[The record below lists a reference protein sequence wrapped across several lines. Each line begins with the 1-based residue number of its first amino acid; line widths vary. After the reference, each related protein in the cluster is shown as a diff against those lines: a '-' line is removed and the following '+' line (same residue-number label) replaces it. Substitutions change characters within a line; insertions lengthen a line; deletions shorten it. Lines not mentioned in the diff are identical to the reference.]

1 MKKDEITRVRLLSL
15 AVLMALSLFILLV
28 PIGSNEFGQIIS
40 KMNNN
45 ALNIPESQ
53 NSVYNLYYYTGFNVV
68 YQLFFSLTI
77 LFTAMSVAGILLR
90 IGNTGIA
97 AFVSAILNL
106 LTGMLLLFARIW
118 ESSVSMHAMIDSVYL
133 DGVVKE
139 QIETTQLLDKVP
151 VLYILLIVLGILELL
166 MVKSS
171 GIMRIKMF
179 TKNKKTNAVNYLVPA
194 LIIYVWAGFIRQD
207 ILSVIIRNGDS
218 QRMTVNEYLTGYY
231 IGNKIFFNWSWMIML
246 LLATI
251 ICIII
256 QSGVIKGLSGRAG
269 MLAGIGIPALVTI
282 IQSVIYAFNPPAL
295 FGYLTLDISLC
306 DMTDNAFYMYL
317 VTFCVSMTAAYILI
331 YLVISGLLDM
341 RKLAGIFVIN
351 VIISVILMIIVSGKS
366 SLAIQYMPWIVADC
380 VSVILAFICV
390 AVKPVNKKRA
400 ELCGGPKKSDFL
412 GHRMIKF

>member
-1 MKKDEITRVRLLSL
+1 MKKDEITMVRLLSL
-15 AVLMALSLFILLV
+15 AILMALSLFILLV

-282 IQSVIYAFNPPAL
+282 IPSVIYAFNPPAL

-317 VTFCVSMTAAYILI
+317 VTFCVSMTAAFILI
-331 YLVISGLLDM
+331 YLVISGILDM

-351 VIISVILMIIVSGKS
+351 VVISVILMIIVSGKS

-380 VSVILAFICV
+380 ASVILAVVSI
-390 AVKPVNKKRA
+390 ALKPVNK
-400 ELCGGPKKSDFL
+400 
-412 GHRMIKF
+412 

>member
-1 MKKDEITRVRLLSL
+1 MKKDEITMVRLLSL
-15 AVLMALSLFILLV
+15 AILMALSLFILLV

-106 LTGMLLLFARIW
+106 FTGMLLLFARIW

-139 QIETTQLLDKVP
+139 QIKTTQLLDKVP

-179 TKNKKTNAVNYLVPA
+179 AKNKKTNAVNYLVPA

-282 IQSVIYAFNPPAL
+282 IPSVIYAFNPPAL

-317 VTFCVSMTAAYILI
+317 VTFCVSMTAAFILI
-331 YLVISGLLDM
+331 YLVISGILDM
-341 RKLAGIFVIN
+341 RKLTFIFIIN
-351 VIISVILMIIVSGKS
+351 VVISVVLMIIVSGKS

-380 VSVILAFICV
+380 ASVILAVVSI
-390 AVKPVNKKRA
+390 ALKPVNK
-400 ELCGGPKKSDFL
+400 
-412 GHRMIKF
+412 

>member
-1 MKKDEITRVRLLSL
+1 MKKDEITMVRLLSL
-15 AVLMALSLFILLV
+15 AILMALSLFILLV

-45 ALNIPESQ
+45 ALNIPENQ

-139 QIETTQLLDKVP
+139 QIKTTQLLDKVP

-179 TKNKKTNAVNYLVPA
+179 AKNKKTNAVNYLVPA

-218 QRMTVNEYLTGYY
+218 QRMTINEYLTSYY

-282 IQSVIYAFNPPAL
+282 IPSVIYAFNPPAL

-317 VTFCVSMTAAYILI
+317 VTFCVSMTAAFILI
-331 YLVISGLLDM
+331 YLVISGILDM
-341 RKLAGIFVIN
+341 RKLTFIFIIN
-351 VIISVILMIIVSGKS
+351 VVISVVLMIIVSGKS

-380 VSVILAFICV
+380 ASVILAVVSI
-390 AVKPVNKKRA
+390 ALKPVNK
-400 ELCGGPKKSDFL
+400 
-412 GHRMIKF
+412 

>member
-15 AVLMALSLFILLV
+15 AILMALSLFILLA
-28 PIGSNEFGQIIS
+28 PIGSNEFAQIIS

-90 IGNTGIA
+90 IGNTGVV

-179 TKNKKTNAVNYLVPA
+179 AKNKKTNTVNYLVPA

-218 QRMTVNEYLTGYY
+218 KRMTVNEYLTGYY

-282 IQSVIYAFNPPAL
+282 IPSVIYAFNPPAL

-317 VTFCVSMTAAYILI
+317 VTFCVSMTAAFILI
-331 YLVISGLLDM
+331 YLVISGILDM
-341 RKLAGIFVIN
+341 RKLAFIFIIN
-351 VIISVILMIIVSGKS
+351 VVISVVLMIIVSGKS

-380 VSVILAFICV
+380 ASVILAVVSI
-390 AVKPVNKKRA
+390 ALKPVNK
-400 ELCGGPKKSDFL
+400 
-412 GHRMIKF
+412 

>member
-1 MKKDEITRVRLLSL
+1 MKKDEITMVRLLSL
-15 AVLMALSLFILLV
+15 AILMALSLFILLV

-139 QIETTQLLDKVP
+139 QIKTTQLLDKVP

-179 TKNKKTNAVNYLVPA
+179 AKNKKTNAVNYLVPA

-231 IGNKIFFNWSWMIML
+231 IGNKMFFNWSWMIML

-282 IQSVIYAFNPPAL
+282 IPSVIYAFNPPAL

-317 VTFCVSMTAAYILI
+317 VTFCVSMTAAFILI
-331 YLVISGLLDM
+331 YLVISGILDM
-341 RKLAGIFVIN
+341 RKLTFIFIIN
-351 VIISVILMIIVSGKS
+351 VVISVALMIIVSGKS

-380 VSVILAFICV
+380 ASVILAVVSI
-390 AVKPVNKKRA
+390 ALKPVNK
-400 ELCGGPKKSDFL
+400 
-412 GHRMIKF
+412 

>member
-282 IQSVIYAFNPPAL
+282 IPSVIYAFNPPAR

-317 VTFCVSMTAAYILI
+317 VTFCVSMTAAFILI
-331 YLVISGLLDM
+331 YLVISGILDM
-341 RKLAGIFVIN
+341 RKLAFIFIIN
-351 VIISVILMIIVSGKS
+351 VVISVVLMIIVSGKS

-380 VSVILAFICV
+380 ASVILAFICV
-390 AVKPVNKKRA
+390 AVKPVNKKMA
-400 ELCGGPKKSDFL
+400 ELCGASKKV
-412 GHRMIKF
+412 

>member
-77 LFTAMSVAGILLR
+77 LFTAMSVVGIFLR

-133 DGVVKE
+133 EGVVKE

-179 TKNKKTNAVNYLVPA
+179 AKNKKTNAVNYLVPA
-194 LIIYVWAGFIRQD
+194 LIIYVWSGFIRQD

-218 QRMTVNEYLTGYY
+218 QRMTINEYLTAYY

-246 LLATI
+246 LIATI

-256 QSGVIKGLSGRAG
+256 QSGIIKGLSGRVG

-282 IQSVIYAFNPPAL
+282 MPSVIYAFNPPAL

-317 VTFCVSMTAAYILI
+317 VTFCVCMTAAYILI

-351 VIISVILMIIVSGKS
+351 VVISVFLMIIVSGKS

-380 VSVILAFICV
+380 ASVILAFICV
-390 AVKPVNKKRA
+390 AVKPVNKKMA
-400 ELCGGPKKSDFL
+400 ELCGAPKKV
-412 GHRMIKF
+412 

>member
-1 MKKDEITRVRLLSL
+1 MKKDEITMVRLLSL
-15 AVLMALSLFILLV
+15 AILMALSLFILLV

-179 TKNKKTNAVNYLVPA
+179 AKNKKTNTVNYLVPA

-282 IQSVIYAFNPPAL
+282 IPSVIYAFNPPAM

-317 VTFCVSMTAAYILI
+317 VTFCVSMTAAFILI
-331 YLVISGLLDM
+331 YLVISGILDM
-341 RKLAGIFVIN
+341 RKLAFIFIIN
-351 VIISVILMIIVSGKS
+351 VVISVVLMIIVSGKS

-380 VSVILAFICV
+380 ASVILAVVSI
-390 AVKPVNKKRA
+390 ALKPVNK
-400 ELCGGPKKSDFL
+400 
-412 GHRMIKF
+412 

>member
-1 MKKDEITRVRLLSL
+1 MKKDEITMVRLLSL
-15 AVLMALSLFILLV
+15 AILMALSLFILLV

-97 AFVSAILNL
+97 AFVSTILNL

-139 QIETTQLLDKVP
+139 QIKTTQLLDKVP

-256 QSGVIKGLSGRAG
+256 QSGVIKGLSGKAG

-282 IQSVIYAFNPPAL
+282 IPSVIYAFNPPAL

-317 VTFCVSMTAAYILI
+317 VTFCVSMTAAFILI
-331 YLVISGLLDM
+331 YLVISGILDM
-341 RKLAGIFVIN
+341 RKLAFIFIIN
-351 VIISVILMIIVSGKS
+351 VVISIVLMIIVSGKS

-380 VSVILAFICV
+380 ASVILAVVSI
-390 AVKPVNKKRA
+390 ALKPVNK
-400 ELCGGPKKSDFL
+400 
-412 GHRMIKF
+412 

>member
-28 PIGSNEFGQIIS
+28 PVGSNEFAQIIS

-179 TKNKKTNAVNYLVPA
+179 AKNKKTNAVNNLVPA
-194 LIIYVWAGFIRQD
+194 LIIYAWAGFIRQD

-218 QRMTVNEYLTGYY
+218 QRMTINEYLTAYY

-246 LLATI
+246 LIATI

-256 QSGVIKGLSGRAG
+256 QTGIIKGLSGRAG
-269 MLAGIGIPALVTI
+269 MLAGISIPALVTI
-282 IQSVIYAFNPPAL
+282 MPSVIYAFNPPAL

-317 VTFCVSMTAAYILI
+317 VTFCVCMTAAYILI

-351 VIISVILMIIVSGKS
+351 VVISVILMIIVSGKS

-380 VSVILAFICV
+380 ASVILAVVSI
-390 AVKPVNKKRA
+390 ALKPVNK
-400 ELCGGPKKSDFL
+400 
-412 GHRMIKF
+412 

>member
-1 MKKDEITRVRLLSL
+1 MKKDEITMVRLLSL
-15 AVLMALSLFILLV
+15 AILMALSLFILLV

-139 QIETTQLLDKVP
+139 QIKTTQLLDKVP

-179 TKNKKTNAVNYLVPA
+179 AKNKKTNTVNYLVPA

-207 ILSVIIRNGDS
+207 ILSVIIRNGNS

-282 IQSVIYAFNPPAL
+282 IPSVIYAFNPPAL

-317 VTFCVSMTAAYILI
+317 VAFCVSMTATFILI
-331 YLVISGLLDM
+331 YLVISGILDM
-341 RKLAGIFVIN
+341 RKLAFIFIIN
-351 VIISVILMIIVSGKS
+351 VVISVVLMIIVSGKS

-380 VSVILAFICV
+380 ASVILAVVSI
-390 AVKPVNKKRA
+390 ALKPVNK
-400 ELCGGPKKSDFL
+400 
-412 GHRMIKF
+412 

>member
-1 MKKDEITRVRLLSL
+1 MKKDEITMVRLLSL
-15 AVLMALSLFILLV
+15 AILMALSLFILLV

-139 QIETTQLLDKVP
+139 QIKTTQLLDKVP

-179 TKNKKTNAVNYLVPA
+179 AKNKKTNAVNYLVPA
-194 LIIYVWAGFIRQD
+194 LIIYVWAGFIRKD
-207 ILSVIIRNGDS
+207 ILSVIIRNGNS

-282 IQSVIYAFNPPAL
+282 IPSVIYAFNPPAL

-317 VTFCVSMTAAYILI
+317 VTFCVSMTAAFILI
-331 YLVISGLLDM
+331 YLVISGILDM
-341 RKLAGIFVIN
+341 RKLAFIFIIN
-351 VIISVILMIIVSGKS
+351 VVISIVLMIIVSGKS

-380 VSVILAFICV
+380 ASVILAVVSI
-390 AVKPVNKKRA
+390 ALKPVNK
-400 ELCGGPKKSDFL
+400 
-412 GHRMIKF
+412 

>member
-28 PIGSNEFGQIIS
+28 PIGSNEFAQIIS

-90 IGNTGIA
+90 IGNTGIV

-133 DGVVKE
+133 DGVVTE

-179 TKNKKTNAVNYLVPA
+179 AKNKKTNAVNYLVPA

-218 QRMTVNEYLTGYY
+218 QRMTINEYLTAYY

-256 QSGVIKGLSGRAG
+256 QSGIIKELSGRAG

-282 IQSVIYAFNPPAL
+282 MPSVIYAFNPPAL
-295 FGYLTLDISLC
+295 FGYITLDISLC

-317 VTFCVSMTAAYILI
+317 VTFCVCMTAAFILI
-331 YLVISGLLDM
+331 YLVISGILDM
-341 RKLAGIFVIN
+341 RKLTFIFIIN
-351 VIISVILMIIVSGKS
+351 VVISVVLMIIVSGKS

-380 VSVILAFICV
+380 ASVILAVVSI
-390 AVKPVNKKRA
+390 ALKSVNK
-400 ELCGGPKKSDFL
+400 
-412 GHRMIKF
+412 

>member
-1 MKKDEITRVRLLSL
+1 MKKDEITMVRLLSL
-15 AVLMALSLFILLV
+15 AILMALSLFILLV

-179 TKNKKTNAVNYLVPA
+179 AKNKKTNAVNYLVPA

-282 IQSVIYAFNPPAL
+282 IPSVIYAFNPPAL

-317 VTFCVSMTAAYILI
+317 VTFCVSMTAAFILI
-331 YLVISGLLDM
+331 YLVISGILDM
-341 RKLAGIFVIN
+341 RKLVFIFIIN
-351 VIISVILMIIVSGKS
+351 VVISVVLMIIVSGKS

-380 VSVILAFICV
+380 ASVILAVVSI
-390 AVKPVNKKRA
+390 ALKPVNK
-400 ELCGGPKKSDFL
+400 
-412 GHRMIKF
+412 

>member
-1 MKKDEITRVRLLSL
+1 MKKDEITMVRLLSL
-15 AVLMALSLFILLV
+15 AILMALSLFILLV

-106 LTGMLLLFARIW
+106 LTGMLLLLARIW

-139 QIETTQLLDKVP
+139 QIKTTQLLDKVP

-179 TKNKKTNAVNYLVPA
+179 AKNKKTNTVNYLVPA
-194 LIIYVWAGFIRQD
+194 LIIYVWAGFIRKD
-207 ILSVIIRNGDS
+207 ILSVIIRNGNS

-282 IQSVIYAFNPPAL
+282 IPSVIYAFNPPAL

-317 VTFCVSMTAAYILI
+317 VAFCVSMTAAFILI
-331 YLVISGLLDM
+331 YLVISGILDM
-341 RKLAGIFVIN
+341 RKLAFIFIIN
-351 VIISVILMIIVSGKS
+351 VVISVVLMIIVSGKS

-380 VSVILAFICV
+380 ASVILAVVSI
-390 AVKPVNKKRA
+390 ALKPVNK
-400 ELCGGPKKSDFL
+400 
-412 GHRMIKF
+412 

>member
-28 PIGSNEFGQIIS
+28 PIGSNEFAQIIS

-90 IGNTGIA
+90 IGNTGIV

-166 MVKSS
+166 IVKSS

-179 TKNKKTNAVNYLVPA
+179 AKNKKTNAVNYIVPA

-282 IQSVIYAFNPPAL
+282 IPSVIYAFNPPAL

-317 VTFCVSMTAAYILI
+317 VTFCVCMTAAYILI

-351 VIISVILMIIVSGKS
+351 VVISVILMIIVSGKS

-380 VSVILAFICV
+380 ASVILAVVSI
-390 AVKPVNKKRA
+390 ALKPVNK
-400 ELCGGPKKSDFL
+400 
-412 GHRMIKF
+412 

>member
-1 MKKDEITRVRLLSL
+1 MKKDEITMVRLLSL
-15 AVLMALSLFILLV
+15 AILMALSLFILLV

-139 QIETTQLLDKVP
+139 QIKTTQLLDKVP

-179 TKNKKTNAVNYLVPA
+179 AKNKKTNAVNYLVPA

-207 ILSVIIRNGDS
+207 ILSAIIRNGDS

-256 QSGVIKGLSGRAG
+256 QSGIIKGLSGRAG

-282 IQSVIYAFNPPAL
+282 IPSVIYAFNPPAL

-317 VTFCVSMTAAYILI
+317 VTFCVSMTAAFILI
-331 YLVISGLLDM
+331 YLVISGILDM
-341 RKLAGIFVIN
+341 RKLEFIFIIN
-351 VIISVILMIIVSGKS
+351 VVISVVLMIIVSGKS

-380 VSVILAFICV
+380 ASVILAVVSI
-390 AVKPVNKKRA
+390 ALKPVNK
-400 ELCGGPKKSDFL
+400 
-412 GHRMIKF
+412 

>member
-1 MKKDEITRVRLLSL
+1 MKKDEITMVRLLSL
-15 AVLMALSLFILLV
+15 AILMALSLFILLV

-179 TKNKKTNAVNYLVPA
+179 AKNKKTNAVNYLVPA

-218 QRMTVNEYLTGYY
+218 KRMTVNEYLTGYY

-282 IQSVIYAFNPPAL
+282 IPSVIYAFNPPAL

-317 VTFCVSMTAAYILI
+317 VTFCVSMTAAFILI
-331 YLVISGLLDM
+331 YLVISGILDM
-341 RKLAGIFVIN
+341 RKLAFIFIIN
-351 VIISVILMIIVSGKS
+351 VVISVVLMIIVSGKS

-380 VSVILAFICV
+380 ASVILAVVSI
-390 AVKPVNKKRA
+390 ALKPVNK
-400 ELCGGPKKSDFL
+400 
-412 GHRMIKF
+412 

>member
-15 AVLMALSLFILLV
+15 AILMALSLFILLA
-28 PIGSNEFGQIIS
+28 PIGSNEFAQIIS

-151 VLYILLIVLGILELL
+151 VLYILLIVLGILEIL

-179 TKNKKTNAVNYLVPA
+179 AKNKKTNTVNYLVPA

-218 QRMTVNEYLTGYY
+218 KRMTVNEYLTGYY

-282 IQSVIYAFNPPAL
+282 IPSVIYAFNPPAL

-317 VTFCVSMTAAYILI
+317 VTFCVSMTAAFILI
-331 YLVISGLLDM
+331 YLVISGILDM
-341 RKLAGIFVIN
+341 RKLAFIFIIN
-351 VIISVILMIIVSGKS
+351 VVISVVLMIIVSGKS

-380 VSVILAFICV
+380 ASVILAVVSI
-390 AVKPVNKKRA
+390 ALKPVNK
-400 ELCGGPKKSDFL
+400 
-412 GHRMIKF
+412 

>member
-1 MKKDEITRVRLLSL
+1 MKKDEITMVRLLSL
-15 AVLMALSLFILLV
+15 AILMALSLFILLV

-139 QIETTQLLDKVP
+139 QIKTTQLLDKVP

-179 TKNKKTNAVNYLVPA
+179 AKNKKTNTVNYLVPA
-194 LIIYVWAGFIRQD
+194 LIIYVWAGFIRKD

-269 MLAGIGIPALVTI
+269 MLADIGIPALVTI
-282 IQSVIYAFNPPAL
+282 IPSVIYAFNPPAL

-317 VTFCVSMTAAYILI
+317 VTFCVSMTAAFILI
-331 YLVISGLLDM
+331 YLVISGILDM
-341 RKLAGIFVIN
+341 RKLAFIFVIN
-351 VIISVILMIIVSGKS
+351 VVISVVLMIIVSGKS

-380 VSVILAFICV
+380 ASVILAVVSI
-390 AVKPVNKKRA
+390 ALKPVNK
-400 ELCGGPKKSDFL
+400 
-412 GHRMIKF
+412 

>member
-118 ESSVSMHAMIDSVYL
+118 ESSISMHAMIDSVYL

-139 QIETTQLLDKVP
+139 QIKTTQLLDKVP

-179 TKNKKTNAVNYLVPA
+179 AKNKKTNAVNYLVPA

-218 QRMTVNEYLTGYY
+218 QRMTINEYLTSYY

-256 QSGVIKGLSGRAG
+256 QSGIIKGLSGRAG

-282 IQSVIYAFNPPAL
+282 MPSVIYAFNPPAL
-295 FGYLTLDISLC
+295 FGYITLDISLC

-317 VTFCVSMTAAYILI
+317 VTFCVCMTAAYILI

-351 VIISVILMIIVSGKS
+351 VVTSVILMIIVSGKS

-380 VSVILAFICV
+380 ASVILAFICV
-390 AVKPVNKKRA
+390 AVKPVNKKMA
-400 ELCGGPKKSDFL
+400 ELCGASKKV
-412 GHRMIKF
+412 

>member
-282 IQSVIYAFNPPAL
+282 IPSVIYAFNPPAL

-317 VTFCVSMTAAYILI
+317 VTFCVSMTAAFILI
-331 YLVISGLLDM
+331 YLVISGILDM
-341 RKLAGIFVIN
+341 RKLAFIFIIN
-351 VIISVILMIIVSGKS
+351 VVISVVLMIIVSGKS
-366 SLAIQYMPWIVADC
+366 SLAIQYMPWIVTDC
-380 VSVILAFICV
+380 ASVILAVVSI
-390 AVKPVNKKRA
+390 ALKPVNK
-400 ELCGGPKKSDFL
+400 
-412 GHRMIKF
+412 

>member
-1 MKKDEITRVRLLSL
+1 MKKDEITMVRLLSL
-15 AVLMALSLFILLV
+15 AILMALSLFILLV

-53 NSVYNLYYYTGFNVV
+53 NSVYNLYYYTGFNLV

-139 QIETTQLLDKVP
+139 QIKTTQLLDKVP

-179 TKNKKTNAVNYLVPA
+179 AKNKKTNAVNYLVPA

-282 IQSVIYAFNPPAL
+282 IPSVIYAFNPPAL

-317 VTFCVSMTAAYILI
+317 VTFCVSMTAAFILI
-331 YLVISGLLDM
+331 YLVISGILDM
-341 RKLAGIFVIN
+341 RKLTFIFIIN
-351 VIISVILMIIVSGKS
+351 VVISVVLMIIVSCKS

-380 VSVILAFICV
+380 ASVILAVVSI
-390 AVKPVNKKRA
+390 ALKPVNK
-400 ELCGGPKKSDFL
+400 
-412 GHRMIKF
+412 

>member
-1 MKKDEITRVRLLSL
+1 MKKDEITMVRLLSL
-15 AVLMALSLFILLV
+15 AILMALSLFILLV

-139 QIETTQLLDKVP
+139 QIKTTQLLDKVP

-179 TKNKKTNAVNYLVPA
+179 AKNKKTNAVNYLVPA

-282 IQSVIYAFNPPAL
+282 IPSVIYAFNPPAL

-317 VTFCVSMTAAYILI
+317 VTFCVSMTAAFILI
-331 YLVISGLLDM
+331 YLVISGILDM
-341 RKLAGIFVIN
+341 RKLTFIFIIN
-351 VIISVILMIIVSGKS
+351 VVISVVLMIIVSGKS

-380 VSVILAFICV
+380 ASVILAVVSI
-390 AVKPVNKKRA
+390 ALKPVNK
-400 ELCGGPKKSDFL
+400 
-412 GHRMIKF
+412 

>member
-28 PIGSNEFGQIIS
+28 LVGNNEFGHIIS

-45 ALNIPESQ
+45 SLNISENQ

-90 IGNTGIA
+90 IGNTGIV

-133 DGVVKE
+133 DGVVTE

-179 TKNKKTNAVNYLVPA
+179 AKNKKTNAVNYLVPA

-218 QRMTVNEYLTGYY
+218 QRMTINEYLTAYY

-246 LLATI
+246 LIATI

-256 QSGVIKGLSGRAG
+256 QSGIIKGLSGRAG

-282 IQSVIYAFNPPAL
+282 IPSVIYAFNPPAL

-317 VTFCVSMTAAYILI
+317 VTFCVCMTAAFILI
-331 YLVISGLLDM
+331 YLVISGILDM
-341 RKLAGIFVIN
+341 RKLTFIFIIN
-351 VIISVILMIIVSGKS
+351 VVISVVLMIIVSGKS

-380 VSVILAFICV
+380 ASVILAVVSI
-390 AVKPVNKKRA
+390 ALKPVNK
-400 ELCGGPKKSDFL
+400 
-412 GHRMIKF
+412 

>member
-1 MKKDEITRVRLLSL
+1 MKKDEITMVRLLSL
-15 AVLMALSLFILLV
+15 AILMALSLFILLV

-139 QIETTQLLDKVP
+139 QIKTTQLLDKVP
-151 VLYILLIVLGILELL
+151 VLYIILIVLGILELL

-179 TKNKKTNAVNYLVPA
+179 AKNKKTNAVNYLVPA

-282 IQSVIYAFNPPAL
+282 IPSVIYAFNPSAL

-317 VTFCVSMTAAYILI
+317 VTFCVSMTAAFILI
-331 YLVISGLLDM
+331 YLVISGILDM
-341 RKLAGIFVIN
+341 RKLTFIFIIN
-351 VIISVILMIIVSGKS
+351 VVISVVLMIIVSGKS

-380 VSVILAFICV
+380 ASVILAVVSI
-390 AVKPVNKKRA
+390 ALKPVNK
-400 ELCGGPKKSDFL
+400 
-412 GHRMIKF
+412 

>member
-1 MKKDEITRVRLLSL
+1 MKKDEITMVRLLSL
-15 AVLMALSLFILLV
+15 AILMALSLFILLV

-139 QIETTQLLDKVP
+139 QIKTTQLLDKVP

-179 TKNKKTNAVNYLVPA
+179 AKNKKTNAVNYLVPA

-282 IQSVIYAFNPPAL
+282 IPSVIYAFNPPAL

-306 DMTDNAFYMYL
+306 DMTDNAFYIYL
-317 VTFCVSMTAAYILI
+317 VTFCVSMTAAFILI
-331 YLVISGLLDM
+331 YLVISGILDM
-341 RKLAGIFVIN
+341 RKLAFIFIIN
-351 VIISVILMIIVSGKS
+351 VVISVVLMIIVSGKS

-380 VSVILAFICV
+380 ASVILAVVSI
-390 AVKPVNKKRA
+390 ALKPVNK
-400 ELCGGPKKSDFL
+400 
-412 GHRMIKF
+412 

>member
-1 MKKDEITRVRLLSL
+1 MKKDEITMVRLLSL
-15 AVLMALSLFILLV
+15 AILMALSLFILLV

-139 QIETTQLLDKVP
+139 QIKITQLLDKVP

-179 TKNKKTNAVNYLVPA
+179 AKNKKTNAVNYLVPA

-282 IQSVIYAFNPPAL
+282 IPSVIYAFNPPAL

-317 VTFCVSMTAAYILI
+317 VTFCVSMTAAFILI
-331 YLVISGLLDM
+331 YLVISGILDM
-341 RKLAGIFVIN
+341 RKLAFIFIIN
-351 VIISVILMIIVSGKS
+351 VVISVVLMIIVSGKS

-380 VSVILAFICV
+380 ASVILAVVSI
-390 AVKPVNKKRA
+390 ALKPVNK
-400 ELCGGPKKSDFL
+400 
-412 GHRMIKF
+412 

>member
-45 ALNIPESQ
+45 ALNISESQ

-179 TKNKKTNAVNYLVPA
+179 AKNKKTNAVNYLVPA

-218 QRMTVNEYLTGYY
+218 QRMTINEYLTAYY

-246 LLATI
+246 LIATI

-256 QSGVIKGLSGRAG
+256 QSGIIKGLSGRVG

-282 IQSVIYAFNPPAL
+282 MPSVIYAFNPPAL

-317 VTFCVSMTAAYILI
+317 VTFCVCMTAAYILI

-351 VIISVILMIIVSGKS
+351 VVISVILMIIVSGKS

-380 VSVILAFICV
+380 ASVILAFICV
-390 AVKPVNKKRA
+390 AVKPVNKKMA
-400 ELCGGPKKSDFL
+400 ELCGAPKKV
-412 GHRMIKF
+412 

>member
-1 MKKDEITRVRLLSL
+1 MKKDEITMVRLLSL
-15 AVLMALSLFILLV
+15 AILMALSLFILLV

-139 QIETTQLLDKVP
+139 QIKTTQLLDKVP

-179 TKNKKTNAVNYLVPA
+179 AKNKKTNAVNYLVPA

-218 QRMTVNEYLTGYY
+218 QRMTINEYLTSYY

-282 IQSVIYAFNPPAL
+282 IPSVIYAFNPPAL

-317 VTFCVSMTAAYILI
+317 VTFCVSMTASFILI
-331 YLVISGLLDM
+331 YLVISGILDM
-341 RKLAGIFVIN
+341 RKLTFIFIIN
-351 VIISVILMIIVSGKS
+351 VVISVALMIIVSGKS

-380 VSVILAFICV
+380 ASVILAVVSI
-390 AVKPVNKKRA
+390 ALKPVNK
-400 ELCGGPKKSDFL
+400 
-412 GHRMIKF
+412 

>member
-28 PIGSNEFGQIIS
+28 PVGSNEFAQIIS

-179 TKNKKTNAVNYLVPA
+179 AKNKKTNAVNYLVPA

-282 IQSVIYAFNPPAL
+282 IPSVIYAFNPPAL

-317 VTFCVSMTAAYILI
+317 VTFCVSMTAAFILI
-331 YLVISGLLDM
+331 YLVISGILDM
-341 RKLAGIFVIN
+341 RKLTFIFIIN
-351 VIISVILMIIVSGKS
+351 VVISVALMIIVSGKS

-380 VSVILAFICV
+380 ASVILAVVSI
-390 AVKPVNKKRA
+390 ALKPVNK
-400 ELCGGPKKSDFL
+400 
-412 GHRMIKF
+412 

>member
-1 MKKDEITRVRLLSL
+1 MKKDEITMVRLLSL
-15 AVLMALSLFILLV
+15 AILMALSLFILLV

-106 LTGMLLLFARIW
+106 LTSMLLLFARIW

-179 TKNKKTNAVNYLVPA
+179 AKNKKTNAVNYLVPA

-218 QRMTVNEYLTGYY
+218 QRMTINEYLTAYY

-282 IQSVIYAFNPPAL
+282 IPSVIYAFNPPAL

-317 VTFCVSMTAAYILI
+317 VTFCVSMTAAFILI
-331 YLVISGLLDM
+331 YLVISGILDM
-341 RKLAGIFVIN
+341 RKLTFIFIIN
-351 VIISVILMIIVSGKS
+351 VVISVVLMIIVSGKS
-366 SLAIQYMPWIVADC
+366 SLSIQYMPWIVADC
-380 VSVILAFICV
+380 ASVILAVVSI
-390 AVKPVNKKRA
+390 ALKPVNK
-400 ELCGGPKKSDFL
+400 
-412 GHRMIKF
+412 

>member
-139 QIETTQLLDKVP
+139 QIKTTQLLDKVP

-179 TKNKKTNAVNYLVPA
+179 AKNKKTNAVNYLVPA

-246 LLATI
+246 LIATI
-251 ICIII
+251 LCIII
-256 QSGVIKGLSGRAG
+256 QSGIIKGLSGRAG

-282 IQSVIYAFNPPAL
+282 MPSVIYAFNPPAL
-295 FGYLTLDISLC
+295 FGYITLDISLC

-317 VTFCVSMTAAYILI
+317 VTFCMCMTAAYILI

-351 VIISVILMIIVSGKS
+351 VVISVILMIIVSGKS

-380 VSVILAFICV
+380 ASVILAFICV
-390 AVKPVNKKRA
+390 AVKPVNKKMA
-400 ELCGGPKKSDFL
+400 ELCGASKKV
-412 GHRMIKF
+412 